1 MLNDILSLTLCF
13 IIRGCYTGSNIDF
26 NQFDELWLWV
36 SDFVLREHVSNVV
49 NKYDEC

>member
-13 IIRGCYTGSNIDF
+13 IIRDCYAGSNIDF